1 MATDQVG
8 QKEPIA
14 TKILHSIFGKPK
26 EPTAVIYRLIKE
38 NKKNRPDTPR
48 FPPYK
53 RFPNTDVIV
62 ENKQTRAI
70 RWLPGE
76 KSIYVDEQE
85 ANGRVIPESVLI
97 NPNNRFEIIDGDV
110 NVKPHEKQKIDFL
123 DKCNR
128 NADSQHRTGTVES
141 LFSKYTPDREAKE
154 RVEMLNKKAEAI
166 KLAQSADD
174 DQLVYHVNELRI
186 RLIDDETGQSRE
198 EAAIRADY
206 LSVAMDDPK
215 RFLDTFNNEELKDKA
230 AIKKGLNQNIIS
242 VALIPGK
249 IAWVETSEPIC
260 DLEAG
265 KAPVET
271 LYALG
276 KFKAGAA
283 MMKRLREL

>member
-1 MATDQVG
+1 MATDTVG
-8 QKEPIA
+8 KKEPVA
-14 TKILHSIFGKPK
+14 TKNLFGKPK
-26 EPTAVIYRLIKE
+26 EATAVIYRMIHE
-38 NKKNRPDTPR
+38 NKRKRPDTPR

-53 RFPNTDVIV
+53 RFPNYDVIV
-62 ENKQTRAI
+62 EETGTRAI

-85 ANGRVIPESVLI
+85 ANGRVIPESTLN

-110 NVKPHEKQKIDFL
+110 NVKPHEKTKIEFL

-128 NADSQHRTGTVES
+128 NADSKHRTGKQEAI
-141 LFSKYTPDREAKE
+141 FAKYTPDREAKE
-154 RVEMLNKKAEAI
+154 LVELLNKKAEAM

-174 DQLVYHVNELRI
+174 DQLVYHVNELKI

-198 EAAIRADY
+198 ESAIRADY
-206 LSVAMDDPK
+206 LAVAIDDPK
-215 RFLDTFNNEELKDKA
+215 RFLDTFDNDELKDKA
-230 AIKKGLNQNIIS
+230 AIKRAIAKQIIS

-249 IAWVETSEPIC
+249 IAWTEINEAIC

-276 KFKAGAA
+276 KTKAGAA